1 MESYKRTY
9 VAVNA
14 DFRADG
20 LILPRLISW
29 YDDHKYQIDRV
40 IRVEQAAARKAGSS
54 GDRYTIMVRG
64 KHTYLFFKGQSIYL
78 DQTSVDGSLKNVSVP
93 DAYLSQN

>member
-14 DFRADG
+14 DSRADG
-20 LILPRLISW
+20 LILPRSISW

-64 KHTYLFFKGQSIYL
+64 KQTYLFFERS
-78 DQTSVDGSLKNVSVP
+78 TN
-93 DAYLSQN
+93 LSGPNIGRWFVEEKIMS

>member
-20 LILPRLISW
+20 LMLPRSISW

-40 IRVEQAAARKAGSS
+40 IMVEQAAARKAGSS

-64 KHTYLFFKGQSIYL
+64 KQTYLFFERS
-78 DQTSVDGSLKNVSVP
+78 TN
-93 DAYLSQN
+93 LSGPNIGRWFVEERISS

>member
-14 DFRADG
+14 DFRFDG
-20 LILPRLISW
+20 LILPRSISW

-54 GDRYTIMVRG
+54 GDRYTILVRG
-64 KHTYLFFKGQSIYL
+64 KQTYPFFERS
-78 DQTSVDGSLKNVSVP
+78 TN
-93 DAYLSQN
+93 LSGPNIGRWFVEERISS

>member
-20 LILPRLISW
+20 LILPRSISW

-40 IRVEQAAARKAGSS
+40 IRVGTSGSQKS
-54 GDRYTIMVRG
+54 WQQR
-64 KHTYLFFKGQSIYL
+64 
-78 DQTSVDGSLKNVSVP
+78 
-93 DAYLSQN
+93 

>member
-20 LILPRLISW
+20 LILPRVITW
-29 YDDHKYQIDRV
+29 YDDLKYEIDRV
-40 IRVEQAAARKAGSS
+40 IRVEPAAARKAGSS
-54 GDRYTIMVRG
+54 GDRYTIMVHG
-64 KHTYLFFKGQSIYL
+64 KQTYLFFERSTNLTGPNIGRWFVEERIS
-78 DQTSVDGSLKNVSVP
+78 S
-93 DAYLSQN
+93 